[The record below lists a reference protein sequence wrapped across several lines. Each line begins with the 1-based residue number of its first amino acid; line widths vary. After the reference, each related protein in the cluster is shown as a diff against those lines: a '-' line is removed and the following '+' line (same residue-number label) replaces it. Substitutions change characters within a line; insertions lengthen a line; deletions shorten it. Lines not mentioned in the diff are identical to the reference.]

1 MNMAVD
7 FGDLRSRE
15 TAQSGDRRR
24 TLGARTA
31 LTERGYRGE
40 EGTQK
45 HAFCETNPIVMLSKL
60 HLYGLWRTGWIDC
73 RKMTIGFVFS
83 GREEKPRSAPTERHG
98 CRAHRARLQQKAGPS
113 ALRGRGPRLTTAAT
127 ADRGRYDA
135 LPKRSFDKS
144 RNPAGSRCTTGL
156 RMKE

>member
-60 HLYGLWRTGWIDC
+60 HLYGLWRMSWIDY
-73 RKMTIGFVFS
+73 RKMTNGFVFLV
-83 GREEKPRSAPTERHG
+83 GKKGPRSASTERYG
-98 CRAHRARLQQKAGPS
+98 CRAHRARLQQKAGAS
-113 ALRGRGPRLTTAAT
+113 ALRGR
-127 ADRGRYDA
+127 
-135 LPKRSFDKS
+135 
-144 RNPAGSRCTTGL
+144 
-156 RMKE
+156 